1 MTRHSRQGAKTQ
13 RRKESLRN
21 AVALR
26 AFARDLLEP
35 ELKRRKFIYG
45 AAAIAAGVMVER
57 AGGLT
62 HSSHAAD
69 SRIEVL
75 AGEEI
80 GTISPNIY
88 GHFAEHLGG
97 VVYDGIWV
105 GENSKVPNT
114 GGLRTALV
122 DALKRIK
129 APVIRWPGGCFA
141 DSYDW
146 RDGVGPRARR
156 PKRTNFWVDAPEWP
170 KNAPDGPWKYETNH
184 FGTNEFLRF
193 CQLTGAEGYL
203 AANVR
208 GLSAQEFY
216 EWIEYCNSPA
226 GSTTGAEQRAG
237 GADMP
242 SRDPFRVRYWG
253 VGNESWG
260 CGGNFT
266 PEEYAAE
273 YRRFTAAVPRYGVNL
288 SFIASGA
295 NVDDFN
301 WTRGFFSKTAEKN
314 RGLFNSI
321 YGWGLHHY
329 AWNLG
334 LGKTNDWFAAKGDA
348 LKFNDAEYY
357 ELLREAD
364 RMESLINQH
373 WTIMGEYDRQ
383 HRVKLVVDEWGAWYK
398 PGSEVSPTHLLGQ
411 QSTMRDALL
420 AGLTLDT
427 FNRHADKVAMANV
440 AQLINCLHSLF
451 LAHEDKFI
459 LTPTFHVFEMFMP
472 HMGGRAVR
480 AVFSAPEVQYTRVD
494 KPAEFWGLSG
504 SASING
510 KQLTLTVTN
519 PHLTEARE
527 AEIVVRGARAGLARA
542 QVLATPD
549 VHAHNTFANPRAVQ
563 PRSDQV
569 AAGTGFISYRFP
581 PASVTRLQIAL
592 D

>member
-1 MTRHSRQGAKTQ
+1 M
-13 RRKESLRN
+13 
-21 AVALR
+21 
-26 AFARDLLEP
+26 
-35 ELKRRKFIYG
+35 ELNRRKFLRG
-45 AAAIAAGVMVER
+45 AAAISAALLTER

-62 HSSHAAD
+62 HSSRAAD

-75 AGEEI
+75 IGEEI

-105 GENSKVPNT
+105 GQHSKVPNT
-114 GGLRTALV
+114 GGIRNALV

-146 RDGVGPRARR
+146 RDGTGPRARR
-156 PKRTNFWVDAPEWP
+156 PKRTNFWADAAEWP
-170 KNAPDGPWKYETNH
+170 KNVPNGPWKFETNH

-193 CQLTGAEGYL
+193 CQLSGAEGYL

-208 GLSAQEFY
+208 GLSAHEFY

-226 GSTTGAEQRAG
+226 GSTTAAELRAG
-237 GADMP
+237 SDMP

-266 PEEYAAE
+266 PEEYATE
-273 YRRFTAAVPRYGVNL
+273 YRRFTAAVPRYGVDL
-288 SFIASGA
+288 KFIASGA

-301 WTRGFFSKTAEKN
+301 WTRGFFAKTVEKN

-364 RMESLINQH
+364 RMESLIVQH

-398 PGSEVSPTHLLGQ
+398 PGSEVNSTHLLGQ
-411 QSTMRDALL
+411 QSTMRDAIL

-427 FNRHADKVAMANV
+427 FNRHSDKVTMANV

-459 LTPTFHVFEMFMP
+459 LTPTFHVFEMFVP

-480 AVFSAPEVQYTRVD
+480 TIFSAPEVQYTRVD

-504 SASING
+504 SASIKD

-519 PHLTEARE
+519 PHLSETRETEIA
-527 AEIVVRGARAGLARA
+527 VRGARAGRVVDA
-542 QVLATPD
+542 QTLSMPD
-549 VHAHNTFANPRAVQ
+549 VHAHNTFENPTMVKPRTETAAVA
-563 PRSDQV
+563 S
-569 AAGTGFISYRFP
+569 GIISFRFP
-581 PASVTRLQIAL
+581 PASVTRLQIAY

>member
-1 MTRHSRQGAKTQ
+1 
-13 RRKESLRN
+13 
-21 AVALR
+21 VA
-26 AFARDLLEP
+26 
-35 ELKRRKFIYG
+35 
-45 AAAIAAGVMVER
+45 VER

-62 HSSHAAD
+62 YSSRAAD

-75 AGEEI
+75 IGEEI

-114 GGLRTALV
+114 GGIRTALV

-146 RDGVGPRARR
+146 RDGIGPRARR
-156 PKRTNFWVDAPEWP
+156 PRRTNFWVDAPEWP
-170 KNAPDGPWKYETNH
+170 KNAPDGPWKFETNH

-193 CQLTGAEGYL
+193 CQLAGADGYL

-208 GLSAQEFY
+208 GLGAQEFY

-226 GSTTGAEQRAG
+226 GSTTGAERRAG
-237 GADMP
+237 GEMP
-242 SRDPFRVRYWG
+242 SRDPFRVRFWG

-273 YRRFTAAVPRYGVNL
+273 YRRFTAAVPGYGVDL

-314 RGLFNSI
+314 RGLFGRI

-329 AWNLG
+329 AWNVG

-383 HRVKLVVDEWGAWYK
+383 HRVRLVVDEWGAWYK
-398 PGSEVSPTHLLGQ
+398 PGSEVAPSHLLGQ
-411 QSTMRDALL
+411 QSTMRDAVL

-427 FNRHADKVAMANV
+427 FNRHADKVGMANV

-459 LTPTFHVFEMFMP
+459 MTPTFHVFEMFMP

-480 AVFSAPEVQYTRVD
+480 AVFSAPEVQYMRVD

-504 SASING
+504 SASISG

-519 PHLTEARE
+519 PHLSEIRE
-527 AEIVVRGARAGLARA
+527 AEIAVRGAGVGATQA
-542 QVLATPD
+542 QVLTAPD
-549 VHAHNTFANPRAVQ
+549 VHAHNTFENPKAVQ
-563 PRSDQV
+563 PRNERV
-569 AAGTGFISYRFP
+569 TPAAGVMSYRFP
-581 PASVTRLQIAL
+581 PASVTRLQITL
-592 D
+592 V

>member
-1 MTRHSRQGAKTQ
+1 M
-13 RRKESLRN
+13 
-21 AVALR
+21 
-26 AFARDLLEP
+26 
-35 ELKRRKFIYG
+35 KRREFLYG
-45 AAAIAAGVMVER
+45 VGALSTSIMLER
-57 AGGLT
+57 GLT
-62 HSSHAAD
+62 QSSRAAD

-75 AGEEI
+75 LGEEI

-105 GENSKVPNT
+105 GENSKVPNS
-114 GGLRTALV
+114 GGIRTALV

-129 APVIRWPGGCFA
+129 APVVRWPGGCFA

-146 RDGVGPRARR
+146 RDGTGPRARR
-156 PKRTNFWVDAPEWP
+156 PRRTNFWADAAEWP
-170 KNAPDGPWKYETNH
+170 KSVTAGPWKFETNH
-184 FGTNEFLRF
+184 FGTNEFLSF
-193 CQLTGAEGYL
+193 CRLAGAEGYL

-208 GLSAQEFY
+208 GLGAQQFY

-226 GSTTGAEQRAG
+226 GSTTAAEQRASG
-237 GADMP
+237 EMP
-242 SRDPFRVRYWG
+242 SRDPFRVQFWG

-260 CGGNFT
+260 CGGNLT

-288 SFIASGA
+288 NFVASGA

-314 RGLFNSI
+314 RGLFDGI
-321 YGWGLHHY
+321 FGWGLHHY

-334 LGKTNDWFAAKGDA
+334 MGKTNDWIAAKGDA

-383 HRVKLVVDEWGAWYK
+383 HRVKLVCDEWGAWYK
-398 PGSEVSPTHLLGQ
+398 PGSEVDPTHLLGQ
-411 QSTMRDALL
+411 QSTMRDAVL

-459 LTPTFHVFEMFMP
+459 TTPTFHVFEMFMR

-480 AVFSAPEVQYTRVD
+480 AIFSAPEVHYTRVD

-519 PHLTEARE
+519 PHLSEPRE
-527 AEIVVRGARAGLARA
+527 TEIVMRGARAATAQA
-542 QVLATPD
+542 QVLSTPD
-549 VHAHNTFANPRAVQ
+549 VHAHNTFADPKAVQ
-563 PRSDQV
+563 PRNEPV
-569 AAGTGFISYRFP
+569 TVNAGAISYRFA
-581 PASVTRLQIAL
+581 PASVTRLQVSL
-592 D
+592 E

>member
-1 MTRHSRQGAKTQ
+1 MF
-13 RRKESLRN
+13 RREFLR
-21 AVALR
+21 
-26 AFARDLLEP
+26 
-35 ELKRRKFIYG
+35 G
-45 AAAIAAGVMVER
+45 AAALGAGLALGR
-57 AGGLT
+57 AGGLV
-62 HSSHAAD
+62 HSARTAD

-75 AGEEI
+75 IGEEI
-80 GTISPNIY
+80 GTIDPHIY

-114 GGLRTALV
+114 NGIRTALV

-146 RDGVGPRARR
+146 RDGIGPRARR
-156 PKRTNFWVDAPEWP
+156 PKRTNFWADAPEWP
-170 KNAPDGPWKYETNH
+170 RNAPDGPWKFETNQ

-193 CQLTGAEGYL
+193 CQLAGAEGYL

-208 GLSAQEFY
+208 GLGAQEFY

-226 GSTTGAEQRAG
+226 GSTTGAERRASSEL
-237 GADMP
+237 P
-242 SRDPFRVRYWG
+242 NREPFRVRFWG

-273 YRRFTAAVPRYGVNL
+273 YRRFTAAIPRYGVNL
-288 SFIASGA
+288 NFVASGA

-301 WTRGFFSKTAEKN
+301 WTRGFFAKTAEKN
-314 RGLFNSI
+314 RGLFNGI
-321 YGWGLHHY
+321 FGWGLHHY
-329 AWNLG
+329 AWNVG
-334 LGKTNDWFAAKGDA
+334 MGKTNDWFAAKGDA
-348 LKFNDAEYY
+348 LKFDAAEYY

-364 RMESLINQH
+364 KMESAINQH

-398 PGSEVSPTHLLGQ
+398 PGSEVDPSHLLGQ
-411 QSTMRDALL
+411 QSTMRDAIL

-459 LTPTFHVFEMFMP
+459 FTPTFHVFEMFMP
-472 HMGGRAVR
+472 HMGGHAVR
-480 AVFSAPEVQYTRVD
+480 AAFSAPEVQYVRVD
-494 KPAEFWGLSG
+494 KPAEFWGLAG
-504 SASING
+504 SASIAG

-519 PHLTEARE
+519 PNLNEARE
-527 AEIVVRGARAGLARA
+527 TEIAVRGAGISTARA
-542 QVLATPD
+542 QVLAMPD
-549 VHAHNTFANPRAVQ
+549 VHAHNTFKNPRVVQ
-563 PRSDQV
+563 PHADQAAVTGGVV
-569 AAGTGFISYRFP
+569 AFRFP

-592 D
+592 V

>member
-1 MTRHSRQGAKTQ
+1 MNRRQFLGSGLAI
-13 RRKESLRN
+13 SSGL
-21 AVALR
+21 
-26 AFARDLLEP
+26 LLE
-35 ELKRRKFIYG
+35 R
-45 AAAIAAGVMVER
+45 VS
-57 AGGLT
+57 GLT
-62 HSSHAAD
+62 YSSHAAD

-75 AGEEI
+75 LGEEI
-80 GTISPNIY
+80 ATINPAIY

-105 GENSKVPNT
+105 GENSRVPNT
-114 GGLRTALV
+114 GGIRNALV

-146 RDGVGPRARR
+146 RDGTGPRSQR
-156 PKRTNFWVDAPEWP
+156 PRRTNFWADAQEWP
-170 KNAPDGPWKYETNH
+170 RNAPNGPWKFDTNH

-193 CQLTGAEGYL
+193 CQMSGAEGYL
-203 AANVR
+203 AVNVR
-208 GLSAQEFY
+208 GLGAQEFY

-226 GSTTGAEQRAG
+226 GSTTPAERRASG
-237 GADMP
+237 ESP
-242 SRDPFRVRYWG
+242 SREPFRVRFWG
-253 VGNESWG
+253 VGNETWG
-260 CGGNFT
+260 CGGNLT
-266 PEEYAAE
+266 PEEYATE
-273 YRRFTAAVPRYGVNL
+273 YRKFTAAVPRYGVDL
-288 SFIASGA
+288 KFIASGA
-295 NVDDFN
+295 NVDDYN

-314 RGLFNSI
+314 RSLFGGI

-334 LGKTNDWFAAKGDA
+334 LGRTSDWFAAKGDA
-348 LKFNDAEYY
+348 VKFNDAEYY

-383 HRVKLVVDEWGAWYK
+383 HRVKLIVDEWGAWYK

-411 QSTMRDALL
+411 QSTMRDAIL

-427 FNRHADKVAMANV
+427 FNRHSDKVAMANV

-459 LTPTFHVFEMFMP
+459 VTPTFHVFEMFMP
-472 HMGGRAVR
+472 HMGAKAVR
-480 AVFSAPEVQYTRVD
+480 AVFSAPEVQYTRID

-504 SASING
+504 SASLNG

-519 PHLTEARE
+519 PHLSEARD
-527 AEIVVRGARAGLARA
+527 AEIAVRGGRPTAA
-542 QVLATPD
+542 QVRVLAMPD
-549 VHAHNTFANPRAVQ
+549 VHAHNTFENSGVVQ
-563 PRSDQV
+563 PRNDT
-569 AAGTGFISYRFP
+569 AGLTGSTISYRFP
-581 PASVTRLQIAL
+581 PASVTRMQITVA
-592 D
+592 

>member
-1 MTRHSRQGAKTQ
+1 M
-13 RRKESLRN
+13 
-21 AVALR
+21 
-26 AFARDLLEP
+26 
-35 ELKRRKFIYG
+35 KRREFLRG
-45 AAAIAAGVMVER
+45 AAAIGAGLAVAR

-62 HSSHAAD
+62 YSQAAD
-69 SRIEVL
+69 SRVEIL
-75 AGEEI
+75 LGEEI
-80 GTISPNIY
+80 GTISPLIY

-105 GENSKVPNT
+105 GENSKVPNQ
-114 GGLRTALV
+114 GGIRTALV

-146 RDGVGPRARR
+146 RDGIGPRNKR
-156 PKRTNFWVDAPEWP
+156 PKRTNFWSDAPEWP
-170 KNAPDGPWKYETNH
+170 KNAPDGPWKFETNH

-193 CQLTGAEGYL
+193 CQLSGAEAYL

-208 GLSAQEFY
+208 GMTAQEFW

-226 GSTTGAEQRAG
+226 GSTTGAAQRASG
-237 GADMP
+237 ELP
-242 SRDPFRVRYWG
+242 NRDPFKVRFWG

-273 YRRFTAAVPRYGVNL
+273 YRRFTAAYPRYGVDP

-295 NVDDFN
+295 NVDDYN

-314 RGLFNSI
+314 RGLFGRI

-334 LGKTNDWFAAKGDA
+334 FGKNNDWFTAKGDA
-348 LKFNDAEYY
+348 LKFNDAEHY

-364 RMESLINQH
+364 RMESLITQH

-398 PGSEVSPTHLLGQ
+398 PGSEVAPSHLLGQ

-420 AGLTLDT
+420 AGLTMDT
-427 FNRHADKVAMANV
+427 FNRHADKVVMANV

-459 LTPTFHVFEMFMP
+459 VTPTFHVFEMFVP
-472 HMGGRAVR
+472 HMNGRAVR
-480 AVFSAPEVQYTRVD
+480 AVFSAPEVKYTRVD

-504 SASING
+504 SASVNG
-510 KQLTLTVTN
+510 KQVTLTVTN

-527 AEIVVRGARAGLARA
+527 AEVVVRGASAANAQA
-542 QVLATPD
+542 QVLSETD
-549 VHAHNTFANPRAVQ
+549 IHAHNSFTSPNAVR
-563 PRSDQV
+563 PRSEQV
-569 AAGTGFISYRFP
+569 KLNGGVISYRFA
-581 PASVTRLQIAL
+581 PASVTRLQINLA
-592 D
+592 

>member
-1 MTRHSRQGAKTQ
+1 
-13 RRKESLRN
+13 
-21 AVALR
+21 
-26 AFARDLLEP
+26 
-35 ELKRRKFIYG
+35 LKRREFLRG
-45 AAAIAAGVMVER
+45 AVAISAGLALER
-57 AGGLT
+57 SGGLT

-75 AGEEI
+75 LGEEI
-80 GTISPNIY
+80 GSINPNIY

-114 GGLRTALV
+114 GGIRTALV

-129 APVIRWPGGCFA
+129 VPVIRWPGGCFA

-146 RDGVGPRARR
+146 RDGTGPRARR
-156 PKRTNFWVDAPEWP
+156 PRRTNFWADAPEWP
-170 KNAPDGPWKYETNH
+170 KNAPDGPWKFETNH

-193 CQLTGAEGYL
+193 CQLSGAEGYL
-203 AANVR
+203 AVNVR
-208 GLSAQEFY
+208 GLGAQEFY

-226 GSTTGAEQRAG
+226 GSTTSAERRASG
-237 GADMP
+237 ESP
-242 SRDPFRVRYWG
+242 SRDPFRVRFWG
-253 VGNESWG
+253 VGNETWG
-260 CGGNFT
+260 CGGNLT

-301 WTRGFFSKTAEKN
+301 WTRGFFSKTVEKN
-314 RGLFNSI
+314 RGLFGGI

-348 LKFNDAEYY
+348 IKFSPAEYY

-398 PGSEVSPTHLLGQ
+398 PGSEVNPTHLLGQ
-411 QSTMRDALL
+411 QSTMRDAIL

-440 AQLINCLHSLF
+440 AQLINCLHSPF

-459 LTPTFHVFEMFMP
+459 VTPTFHVFEMYMP
-472 HMGGRAVR
+472 HMGSKAVR

-504 SASING
+504 SASVNG
-510 KQLTLTVTN
+510 KQVTLTVTN
-519 PHLTEARE
+519 PHLGESRE
-527 AEIVVRGARAGLARA
+527 SEIAIRGARAATAQAR
-542 QVLATPD
+542 VLTMPD
-549 VHAHNTFANPRAVQ
+549 VHAHNTFENPSAVQ
-563 PRSDQV
+563 PRNEQV
-569 AAGTGFISYRFP
+569 TVSSGAITYRFP
-581 PASVTRLQIAL
+581 PASVTRMQITL
-592 D
+592 I

>member
-1 MTRHSRQGAKTQ
+1 MS
-13 RRKESLRN
+13 
-21 AVALR
+21 
-26 AFARDLLEP
+26 
-35 ELKRRKFIYG
+35 
-45 AAAIAAGVMVER
+45 AGLMLER
-57 AGGLT
+57 ARPLA
-62 HSSHAAD
+62 HSAHAAD

-75 AGEEI
+75 LGEEI

-97 VVYDGIWV
+97 VVYDGIWL

-114 GGLRTALV
+114 GGIRTALV
-122 DALKRIK
+122 EALKRIK

-146 RDGVGPRARR
+146 RDGTGPRARR
-156 PKRTNFWVDAPEWP
+156 PKRTNFWADAPEWP
-170 KNAPDGPWKYETNH
+170 KNVPDGPWKFETNH

-193 CQLTGAEGYL
+193 CQLAGAEGYL

-208 GLSAQEFY
+208 GLGAQQFY
-216 EWIEYCNSPA
+216 EWIEYCNSPS
-226 GSTTGAEQRAG
+226 GSTTAAEQRASG
-237 GADMP
+237 DLP
-242 SRDPFRVRYWG
+242 SRDPFRVRFWG

-260 CGGNFT
+260 CGGNLT

-273 YRRFTAAVPRYGVNL
+273 YRRFTAAVPRYGVDL
-288 SFIASGA
+288 RFIASGA

-314 RGLFNSI
+314 RGLFGGI
-321 YGWGLHHY
+321 FGWGLHHY

-348 LKFNDAEYY
+348 LRFSEAEYY

-398 PGSEVSPTHLLGQ
+398 PGSEVDPTHLLGQ

-427 FNRHADKVAMANV
+427 FNRHADKIAMANV

-451 LAHEDKFI
+451 LAHEDKFVT
-459 LTPTFHVFEMFMP
+459 TPTFHVFEMFMP
-472 HMGGRAVR
+472 HMDGRAVR
-480 AVFSAPEVQYTRVD
+480 AVFSAPEVQYTRLD

-504 SASING
+504 SASLNG
-510 KQLTLTVTN
+510 KQLTVTVTN
-519 PHLTEARE
+519 PHLSEPRE
-527 AEIVVRGARAGLARA
+527 TEIVVRGARAATAQA

-549 VHAHNTFANPRAVQ
+549 VHAHNTFENPKAVQ
-563 PRSDQV
+563 PRNEPVTVS
-569 AAGTGFISYRFP
+569 AGAISYRFA
-581 PASVTRLQIAL
+581 PASVTRLQISL

>member
-1 MTRHSRQGAKTQ
+1 MNRRQFLQAAT
-13 RRKESLRN
+13 
-21 AVALR
+21 AVSAAL
-26 AFARDLLEP
+26 LT
-35 ELKRRKFIYG
+35 
-45 AAAIAAGVMVER
+45 ER
-57 AGGLT
+57 ASGLT
-62 HSSHAAD
+62 YSSRAAD

-75 AGEEI
+75 IGEEI
-80 GTISPNIY
+80 GTINPNIY

-105 GENSKVPNT
+105 GPNSKVPNT
-114 GGLRTALV
+114 GGIRTALV

-146 RDGVGPRARR
+146 RDGTGPRARR
-156 PKRTNFWVDAPEWP
+156 PKRTNFWADAQEWP
-170 KNAPDGPWKYETNH
+170 KNVPNGPWKFETNH

-193 CQLTGAEGYL
+193 CQLSGSEAYL

-208 GLSAQEFY
+208 GLTAQQFY

-226 GSTTGAEQRAG
+226 GSTTGAELRAG
-237 GADMP
+237 GDMP
-242 SRDPFRVRYWG
+242 NRDPFRVRYWG

-266 PEEYAAE
+266 PEEYSVE
-273 YRRFTAAVPRYGVNL
+273 YRRFTAAVPRYGVDL
-288 SFIASGA
+288 RFIASGA
-295 NVDDFN
+295 NVDDSN
-301 WTRGFFSKTAEKN
+301 WTRGFFARTAEKN

-334 LGKTNDWFAAKGDA
+334 FGKTNDWFTAKGDA
-348 LKFNDAEYY
+348 VKFNDAEHY

-364 RMESLINQH
+364 RMQSLINQH

-398 PGSEVSPTHLLGQ
+398 PGTEVNPTHLLGQ
-411 QSTMRDALL
+411 QSTMRDAIV

-427 FNRHADKVAMANV
+427 FNRNADKVVMANV

-459 LTPTFHVFEMFMP
+459 FTPTFHVFEMFVP

-480 AVFSAPEVQYTRVD
+480 TVFSAPEVQYRRAD

-504 SASING
+504 SASIKD

-519 PHLTEARE
+519 PHLSEPRETEIA
-527 AEIVVRGARAGLARA
+527 VRGARAGRVQA
-542 QVLATPD
+542 QVLSMPD
-549 VHAHNTFANPRAVQ
+549 VRAHNSFENPNVVQ
-563 PRSDQV
+563 PRTEQV
-569 AAGTGFISYRFP
+569 AVTGGVVSYRFP
-581 PASVTRLQIAL
+581 PASVTRLQIAY

>member
-1 MTRHSRQGAKTQ
+1 M
-13 RRKESLRN
+13 
-21 AVALR
+21 
-26 AFARDLLEP
+26 
-35 ELKRRKFIYG
+35 KRREFLCGVG
-45 AAAIAAGVMVER
+45 ALSAGILL
-57 AGGLT
+57 A
-62 HSSHAAD
+62 HSSRAAD

-75 AGEEI
+75 LGEEI

-114 GGLRTALV
+114 GGIRTALV

-146 RDGVGPRARR
+146 RDGTGPRARR
-156 PKRTNFWVDAPEWP
+156 PKRTNFWADAPEWP
-170 KNAPDGPWKYETNH
+170 KSVPAGPWKFETNH
-184 FGTNEFLRF
+184 FGTNEFLTF
-193 CQLTGAEGYL
+193 CRLAGAEGYL

-208 GLSAQEFY
+208 GLGAQQFY

-226 GSTTGAEQRAG
+226 GSTTAADQRAG
-237 GADMP
+237 GEMP
-242 SRDPFRVRYWG
+242 SRDPFRVQFWG

-260 CGGNFT
+260 CGGNLT

-288 SFIASGA
+288 NFIASGA

-314 RGLFNSI
+314 RGLFGSI
-321 YGWGLHHY
+321 FGWGLHHY

-334 LGKTNDWFAAKGDA
+334 FGKTNDWLAAKGDA

-357 ELLREAD
+357 ELLRDAD

-398 PGSEVSPTHLLGQ
+398 PGSEVDPTHLLGQ
-411 QSTMRDALL
+411 QSTMRDAML

-459 LTPTFHVFEMFMP
+459 TTPTFHVFEMFMP

-504 SASING
+504 SASVNV

-519 PHLTEARE
+519 PHLSEPRE
-527 AEIVVRGARAGLARA
+527 TEIVVRGARAATA
-542 QVLATPD
+542 QATVLATPD
-549 VHAHNTFANPRAVQ
+549 VHAHNTFANPNAVQ
-563 PRSDQV
+563 PRNEPVTVS
-569 AAGTGFISYRFP
+569 AGAISYRFA
-581 PASVTRLQIAL
+581 PASVTRLQVSL
-592 D
+592 E

>member
-1 MTRHSRQGAKTQ
+1 MKIE
-13 RRKESLRN
+13 RREFVGG
-21 AVALR
+21 AVAAGAGLL
-26 AFARDLLEP
+26 AAGAGVGFARSA
-35 ELKRRKFIYG
+35 R
-45 AAAIAAGVMVER
+45 
-57 AGGLT
+57 
-62 HSSHAAD
+62 AAD
-69 SRIEVL
+69 SRVEVL
-75 AGEEI
+75 VGEEI
-80 GTISPNIY
+80 GTISRDIY

-105 GENSKVPNT
+105 GENSRVPNT
-114 GGLRTALV
+114 GGIRTALV
-122 DALKRIK
+122 EAMKRIR
-129 APVIRWPGGCFA
+129 APVVRWPGGCFA

-146 RDGVGPRARR
+146 RDGTGPRARR
-156 PKRTNFWVDAPEWP
+156 PRRTNFWVDAPEWP
-170 KNAPDGPWKYETNH
+170 KGAPDGPWKYEPNH

-203 AANVR
+203 AANLR
-208 GLSAQEFY
+208 SLGAQQFY
-216 EWIEYCNSPA
+216 DWVEYVNSPA
-226 GSTTGAEQRAG
+226 GSTTGAERRA
-237 GADMP
+237 ASDAP
-242 SRDPFRVRYWG
+242 SRDPYRVRFWG
-253 VGNESWG
+253 IGNESWG

-273 YRRFTAAVPRYGVNL
+273 YRRFTAAVPRYGVDL
-288 SFIASGA
+288 KFIASGA

-301 WTRGFFSKTAEKN
+301 WTRGFFSKTREKGA
-314 RGLFNSI
+314 GLFNGI

-334 LGKTNDWFAAKGDA
+334 LGRTNDWFAAKGDG
-348 LKFNDAEYY
+348 LRFNDAEHY

-373 WTIMGEYDRQ
+373 WTIMGEYDRA

-398 PGSEVSPTHLLGQ
+398 PGSEVHPSHLLGQ

-427 FNRHADKVAMANV
+427 FHRHADKVAMANV
-440 AQLINCLHSLF
+440 AQLVNCLHSLF

-472 HMGGRAVR
+472 HMGAKAVR

-494 KPAEFWGLSG
+494 KPAEFWGLAG
-504 SASING
+504 SASVNG

-527 AEIVVRGARAGLARA
+527 AEIAVRGARVAEARA
-542 QVLATPD
+542 RVLAEPD
-549 VHAHNTFANPRAVQ
+549 VHAHNTFQNPRAVE
-563 PRSDQV
+563 PRDEQV
-569 AAGTGFISYRFP
+569 RPGAGAFVYRFA
-581 PASVTRLQIAL
+581 PASVTRLLITLA
-592 D
+592 

>member
-1 MTRHSRQGAKTQ
+1 
-13 RRKESLRN
+13 
-21 AVALR
+21 
-26 AFARDLLEP
+26 
-35 ELKRRKFIYG
+35 LKRRDFLRG
-45 AAAIAAGVMVER
+45 AVAISAGLAVER
-57 AGGLT
+57 VGGLT
-62 HSSHAAD
+62 HSSRAAD

-75 AGEEI
+75 VGEEI
-80 GTISPNIY
+80 GTINPDIY

-114 GGLRTALV
+114 GGIRTALI

-146 RDGVGPRARR
+146 RDGIGPRARR
-156 PKRTNFWVDAPEWP
+156 PRRTNFWVDAPEWP
-170 KNAPDGPWKYETNH
+170 KNAPDGPWKFETNH

-193 CQLTGAEGYL
+193 CQLTGAGAYL

-208 GLSAQEFY
+208 GLGAQEFY

-226 GSTTGAEQRAG
+226 GSTTGAERRAG
-237 GADMP
+237 GEMP
-242 SRDPFRVRYWG
+242 SREPFRVRFWG

-273 YRRFTAAVPRYGVNL
+273 YRRFTAAVPRYGVDL

-314 RGLFNSI
+314 RGLFGAI

-348 LKFNDAEYY
+348 LKFDNAQYY

-398 PGSEVSPTHLLGQ
+398 PGSEVAPSHLLGQ
-411 QSTMRDALL
+411 QSTMRDAVL

-427 FNRHADKVAMANV
+427 FNRHSDKVAMANV
-440 AQLINCLHSLF
+440 AQLINSLHSLF

-480 AVFSAPEVQYTRVD
+480 AVFSAPEVQYMRVD

-519 PHLTEARE
+519 PHLSETRE
-527 AEIVVRGARAGLARA
+527 AEIAVRGAGVGTAQA

-549 VHAHNTFANPRAVQ
+549 VHAHNTFANPKIVQ
-563 PRSDQV
+563 PRNEQV
-569 AAGTGFISYRFP
+569 ALTAGVISYRFP
-581 PASVTRLQIAL
+581 PASVTRLQITL
-592 D
+592 V